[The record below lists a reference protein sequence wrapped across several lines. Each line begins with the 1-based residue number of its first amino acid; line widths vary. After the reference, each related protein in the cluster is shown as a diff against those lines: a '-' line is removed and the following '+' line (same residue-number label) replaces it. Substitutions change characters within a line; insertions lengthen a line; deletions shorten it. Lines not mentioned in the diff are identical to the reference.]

1 MEISNPLLPKGP
13 SLLTDLS
20 LYPPAPLPR
29 RSPSAFYSSS
39 SSLVV
44 VVVLLLSFSFFF
56 TATCPKAAT
65 KIETGSKRAKAEVGF
80 TSYRLLFFSINKFME
95 PF

>member
-1 MEISNPLLPKGP
+1 MEISNPLLENGP

-20 LYPPAPLPR
+20 LSPPAPLPH

-39 SSLVV
+39 SLVV
-44 VVVLLLSFSFFF
+44 VVFFFFFF
-56 TATCPKAAT
+56 TATAATCPKAAT
-65 KIETGSKRAKAEVGF
+65 KTETGSKRAKSEVGF
-80 TSYRLLFFSINKFME
+80 TSYRLLFFSINKFVE

>member
-20 LYPPAPLPR
+20 LSPPAPLPR

-39 SSLVV
+39 SLVV
-44 VVVLLLSFSFFF
+44 VVVVVVSFF
-56 TATCPKAAT
+56 TATAATCPKAAT
-65 KIETGSKRAKAEVGF
+65 KTETGSKRSKAEVGF